1 MGAELTTTRP
11 PRGSESRADDRVAGR
26 TSAAALPSRALSDPD
41 RAFTLPAIAARLAA
55 LPAAANDPP
64 TSPRAAVAAVL
75 REGPAGAEV
84 LLIRRAER
92 EGDPWSGHMAFP
104 GGRHDPGDADLHA
117 TAVRETREEIGLDLA
132 ADARLLGRL
141 ADLPAVARGRR
152 TALVISPFVVALE
165 REAPFTFDA
174 REVAEAIWAPLA
186 PLARG
191 EGAGMLDYEL
201 EGYMVKLPCWNV
213 QGRVVWGLT
222 HRMLS
227 TLFEILRGDRA

>member
-1 MGAELTTTRP
+1 
-11 PRGSESRADDRVAGR
+11 
-26 TSAAALPSRALSDPD
+26 LSDFD

-55 LPAAANDPP
+55 LETGANDSL
-64 TSPRAAVAAVL
+64 TMPRAAVAAVL
-75 REGPAGAEV
+75 REGREGAEV

-104 GGRHDPGDADLHA
+104 GGRHDPRDVDLRA
-117 TAVRETREEIGLDLA
+117 TAVRETREEIGLDLD

-141 ADLPAVARGRR
+141 ADLPAIARGRR
-152 TALVISPFVVALE
+152 TGLVIAPFVFALE

-174 REVAEAIWAPLA
+174 REVAEALWAPLA

-201 EGYMVKLPCWNV
+201 EGYMVKLPMWNV

-227 TLFEILRGDRA
+227 TLFEVLRGEHA